1 MKLSSAGELDDVE
14 EVQLTEPALSMDISP
29 EVSSAHREISGEVAF
44 AEEIRLPSRGA
55 TNQPWRTKD
64 KQAL

>member
-1 MKLSSAGELDDVE
+1 M
-14 EVQLTEPALSMDISP
+14 EPTSSMDISP
-29 EVSSAHREISGEVAF
+29 EVSSAHREISGEIAI
-44 AEEIRLPSRGA
+44 AEEIRLPSRRT